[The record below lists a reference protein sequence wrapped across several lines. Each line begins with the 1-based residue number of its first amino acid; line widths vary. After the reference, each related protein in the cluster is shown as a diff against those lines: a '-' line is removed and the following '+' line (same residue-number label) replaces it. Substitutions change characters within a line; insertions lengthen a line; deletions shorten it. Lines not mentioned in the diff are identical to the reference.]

1 MERRNNENNNNNN
14 NNNKIATC
22 TKDGQGSTLLRLKAD
37 ITQGNK

>member
-22 TKDGQGSTLLRLKAD
+22 TKDGHGSTLLRLKAD
-37 ITQGNK
+37 ITKGNK

>member
-14 NNNKIATC
+14 NNNNKMATC

-37 ITQGNK
+37 ITKGN